1 MRTSFLRKGTSFRAR
16 LPHPALSH
24 KFNQCPA
31 LTVSVFDRCPT
42 LASLAGTE
50 RSRRVRRFEERR
62 VVVTGAASGIGKA
75 IAEAFASEG
84 AQVIGLD
91 LEPATAA
98 GYDIFAADVTDEAAV
113 NSGIAGAAAR
123 LGGID
128 VLVNCA
134 GIEIQSTIGALET
147 LALDRMLAVNLRG
160 PILVMR
166 AALPYL
172 APDARIINIASELAF
187 LGRAGS
193 SVYAATKGAMLSL
206 TRSWAREFA
215 PGILVNAVAPGPV
228 DTPLLDFE
236 NMDPALK
243 ALETS
248 NPLGRIGRPEEI
260 AGAVL
265 FLASPE
271 AGFITGQCIGVDGG
285 AAMR

>member
-1 MRTSFLRKGTSFRAR
+1 M
-16 LPHPALSH
+16 
-24 KFNQCPA
+24 
-31 LTVSVFDRCPT
+31 
-42 LASLAGTE
+42 
-50 RSRRVRRFEERR
+50 RRFEDRR

-75 IAEAFASEG
+75 IAEAFAKEG
-84 AQVIGLD
+84 ARVVGLD
-91 LEPATAA
+91 LADQRGA
-98 GYDIFAADVTDEAAV
+98 GFEIVAADVTDETAV
-113 NSGIAGAAAR
+113 NTGVGGATAR

-134 GIEIQSTIGALET
+134 GIEIQSRMEALDT
-147 LALDRMLAVNLRG
+147 YALDRMLAVNLRG
-160 PILVMR
+160 PILVTR
-166 AALPYL
+166 AALPHL
-172 APDARIINIASELAF
+172 APDARIVNIASELAF

-228 DTPLLDFE
+228 DTPLLDFG
-236 NMDPALK
+236 NMNPALK

-271 AGFITGQCIGVDGG
+271 AGFITGQCIGADGG

>member
-1 MRTSFLRKGTSFRAR
+1 M
-16 LPHPALSH
+16 
-24 KFNQCPA
+24 
-31 LTVSVFDRCPT
+31 
-42 LASLAGTE
+42 
-50 RSRRVRRFEERR
+50 RRFEERR

-134 GIEIQSTIGALET
+134 GIEIQSTIGTLET

>member
-1 MRTSFLRKGTSFRAR
+1 MVLAPLAVSLQQKGARQVRK
-16 LPHPALSH
+16 
-24 KFNQCPA
+24 
-31 LTVSVFDRCPT
+31 
-42 LASLAGTE
+42 
-50 RSRRVRRFEERR
+50 FEERR

-75 IAEAFASEG
+75 IAKAFAGEG
-84 AQVIGLD
+84 ARVAGLD
-91 LEPATAA
+91 LKPAAA
-98 GYDIFAADVTDEAAV
+98 EGYEIFAGDVTDEAAV
-113 NSGIAGAAAR
+113 SSGIAEAAAR

-134 GIEIQSTIGALET
+134 GIEIQSTIDALET
-147 LALDRMLAVNLRG
+147 AALDRMLAVNLRG

-166 AALPYL
+166 AALPHL

-215 PGILVNAVAPGPV
+215 PSILVNAVAPGPV
-228 DTPLLDFE
+228 DTPLLDFGS
-236 NMDPALK
+236 MDPALK

-248 NPLGRIGRPEEI
+248 NPLRRIGRPEEI

>member
-1 MRTSFLRKGTSFRAR
+1 M
-16 LPHPALSH
+16 
-24 KFNQCPA
+24 
-31 LTVSVFDRCPT
+31 
-42 LASLAGTE
+42 
-50 RSRRVRRFEERR
+50 RRFEERR

-98 GYDIFAADVTDEAAV
+98 SYDIFAADVTDEAAV

-134 GIEIQSTIGALET
+134 GIEIQSTMGALET

-248 NPLGRIGRPEEI
+248 NPLRRIGRPEEI

-271 AGFITGQCIGVDGG
+271 AGFVTGQCIGVDGG

>member
-1 MRTSFLRKGTSFRAR
+1 MRSFE
-16 LPHPALSH
+16 
-24 KFNQCPA
+24 
-31 LTVSVFDRCPT
+31 D
-42 LASLAGTE
+42 
-50 RSRRVRRFEERR
+50 RRVI
-62 VVVTGAASGIGKA
+62 VTGAASGIGKA
-75 IAEAFASEG
+75 IAKAFVG
-84 AQVIGLD
+84 AGAKVIGLD
-91 LEPATAA
+91 LKTQR
-98 GYDIFAADVTDEAAV
+98 GGGFDIIAADVTDEGAVTAGMAQAVAA
-113 NSGIAGAAAR
+113 
-123 LGGID
+123 LGRID
-128 VLVNCA
+128 ILVNCA
-134 GIEIQSTIGALET
+134 GIEIQSRIDTLET
-147 LALDRMLAVNLRG
+147 SALDRMLAVNLRG

-166 AALPYL
+166 AALPHL
-172 APDARIINIASELAF
+172 APDARVVNIASELAF

-265 FLASPE
+265 FLSSPE

>member
-1 MRTSFLRKGTSFRAR
+1 MS
-16 LPHPALSH
+16 
-24 KFNQCPA
+24 
-31 LTVSVFDRCPT
+31 
-42 LASLAGTE
+42 
-50 RSRRVRRFEERR
+50 RFEDRR

-75 IAEAFASEG
+75 IAESFAKEG
-84 AQVIGLD
+84 ARVIGLD
-91 LEPATAA
+91 IAVQTGA
-98 GYDIFAADVTDEAAV
+98 GFDILAADITDEAAV
-113 NSGIAGAAAR
+113 NSGVAEAASR
-123 LGGID
+123 LGRID

-134 GIEIQSTIGALET
+134 GIEIQSPVET
-147 LALDRMLAVNLRG
+147 LEISALDRMLAVNLRG

-166 AALPYL
+166 AVLPHL
-172 APDARIINIASELAF
+172 APHARIINIASELAF

-243 ALETS
+243 ALEIS

>member
-1 MRTSFLRKGTSFRAR
+1 MRSFE
-16 LPHPALSH
+16 
-24 KFNQCPA
+24 
-31 LTVSVFDRCPT
+31 D
-42 LASLAGTE
+42 
-50 RSRRVRRFEERR
+50 RRVI
-62 VVVTGAASGIGKA
+62 VTGAASGIGKA
-75 IAEAFASEG
+75 IAKAFAG
-84 AQVIGLD
+84 AGAKVIGLD
-91 LEPATAA
+91 LKTQR
-98 GYDIFAADVTDEAAV
+98 GGGFDIIAADVTDEGAVTAGMAQAVAA
-113 NSGIAGAAAR
+113 
-123 LGGID
+123 LGRID
-128 VLVNCA
+128 ILVNCA
-134 GIEIQSTIGALET
+134 GIEIQSRIDSLET
-147 LALDRMLAVNLRG
+147 SALDRMLAVNLRG

-166 AALPYL
+166 AALPHL
-172 APDARIINIASELAF
+172 APDARVVNIASELAF

-265 FLASPE
+265 FLSSPE

>member
-1 MRTSFLRKGTSFRAR
+1 MS
-16 LPHPALSH
+16 
-24 KFNQCPA
+24 
-31 LTVSVFDRCPT
+31 
-42 LASLAGTE
+42 
-50 RSRRVRRFEERR
+50 RFEDRR

-75 IAEAFASEG
+75 IAESFAKEG
-84 AQVIGLD
+84 ARVIGLD
-91 LEPATAA
+91 IAVQTGA
-98 GYDIFAADVTDEAAV
+98 GFDILAADITDEAAV
-113 NSGIAGAAAR
+113 NSGVAEAASR
-123 LGGID
+123 LGRID

-134 GIEIQSTIGALET
+134 GIEIQSPVET
-147 LALDRMLAVNLRG
+147 LEISALDRMLAVNLRG

-166 AALPYL
+166 AALPHL
-172 APDARIINIASELAF
+172 APHARIINIASELAF

-243 ALETS
+243 ALEIS

>member
-1 MRTSFLRKGTSFRAR
+1 M
-16 LPHPALSH
+16 
-24 KFNQCPA
+24 
-31 LTVSVFDRCPT
+31 
-42 LASLAGTE
+42 
-50 RSRRVRRFEERR
+50 RRFEERR

-91 LEPATAA
+91 LEPATAVS
-98 GYDIFAADVTDEAAV
+98 YDIFAADVTDEAAV
-113 NSGIAGAAAR
+113 NSGIAEAAAR

-160 PILVMR
+160 PILVTR
-166 AALPYL
+166 TALPHL
-172 APDARIINIASELAF
+172 ASDARIINIASELAF

>member
-1 MRTSFLRKGTSFRAR
+1 M
-16 LPHPALSH
+16 
-24 KFNQCPA
+24 
-31 LTVSVFDRCPT
+31 
-42 LASLAGTE
+42 
-50 RSRRVRRFEERR
+50 RRFEERR

-98 GYDIFAADVTDEAAV
+98 SYDILAADVTDEAAV

-271 AGFITGQCIGVDGG
+271 AGFVTGQCIGVDGG

>member
-1 MRTSFLRKGTSFRAR
+1 VRSFE
-16 LPHPALSH
+16 
-24 KFNQCPA
+24 
-31 LTVSVFDRCPT
+31 D
-42 LASLAGTE
+42 
-50 RSRRVRRFEERR
+50 RRVI
-62 VVVTGAASGIGKA
+62 VTGAASGIGKA
-75 IAEAFASEG
+75 IAKAFVG
-84 AQVIGLD
+84 AGAKVIGLD
-91 LEPATAA
+91 LKTQ
-98 GYDIFAADVTDEAAV
+98 GGGGFDIIAADVTDEGAVTAGMAQAVAA
-113 NSGIAGAAAR
+113 
-123 LGGID
+123 LGRID
-128 VLVNCA
+128 ILVNCA
-134 GIEIQSTIGALET
+134 GIEIQSRIDSLET
-147 LALDRMLAVNLRG
+147 SALDRMLAVNLRG
-160 PILVMR
+160 PILVLR
-166 AALPYL
+166 AALPHL
-172 APDARIINIASELAF
+172 APDARVVNIASELAF

-265 FLASPE
+265 FLSSPE

>member
-1 MRTSFLRKGTSFRAR
+1 M
-16 LPHPALSH
+16 
-24 KFNQCPA
+24 
-31 LTVSVFDRCPT
+31 
-42 LASLAGTE
+42 
-50 RSRRVRRFEERR
+50 RRFEERR

-98 GYDIFAADVTDEAAV
+98 SYDIFAADVTDEAAV

-134 GIEIQSTIGALET
+134 GIEIQSTMGALET

-248 NPLGRIGRPEEI
+248 NPLRRIGRPEEI

>member
-1 MRTSFLRKGTSFRAR
+1 MRSFE
-16 LPHPALSH
+16 
-24 KFNQCPA
+24 
-31 LTVSVFDRCPT
+31 D
-42 LASLAGTE
+42 
-50 RSRRVRRFEERR
+50 RRVI
-62 VVVTGAASGIGKA
+62 VTGAASGIGKA
-75 IAEAFASEG
+75 IAKAFAG
-84 AQVIGLD
+84 AGAKVIGLD
-91 LEPATAA
+91 LKTQR
-98 GYDIFAADVTDEAAV
+98 GGGFDIIAADVTDEGAVTAGMAQAVAA
-113 NSGIAGAAAR
+113 
-123 LGGID
+123 LGRID
-128 VLVNCA
+128 ILVNCA
-134 GIEIQSTIGALET
+134 GIEIQSRIDTLEAS
-147 LALDRMLAVNLRG
+147 ALDRMLAVNLRG

-166 AALPYL
+166 AALPHL
-172 APDARIINIASELAF
+172 APGARVVNIASELAF

-236 NMDPALK
+236 NIDPALK

-265 FLASPE
+265 FLSSPE